1 MGYTLSAQAWDYVK
15 TNHQVLVDLTRTLCG
30 ICAPSNHE
38 EKRAAFCKDWFLSL
52 GAKDVYIDEA
62 QNVIWP
68 LNCEGSDNITVFMA
82 HIDTV
87 FPDTEP
93 MPIREEDGK
102 LFCPGVG
109 DDTVNVAMLMLCA
122 KYVFEKKLL
131 PAQGML
137 FVLNSGEEGL
147 GNLKGCRALM
157 KAYEGRVKEVYSF
170 DGGYDMACN
179 AAVGS
184 VRYRVEVKTEG
195 GHSYADFGNRN
206 AIFYLS
212 ALIQTLYNAPVPR
225 TGARTSFNVGKISG
239 GTSVNTIAQQ
249 AEMIFEYRSDLRE
262 NMEAMQ
268 HMFDAAVEATRRMVL
283 EVNVEILGLRPC
295 MGDVDPFRQK
305 QLENKLTALLLQYC
319 DRTPQ
324 FAPSSTDCNIPFSMG
339 IPAICFGGYLGH
351 GAHTREEYIELE
363 SLRKG
368 FPLLLACVLSCI

>member
-1 MGYTLSAQAWDYVK
+1 MGYVLSAEAWDYVK
-15 TNHQVLVDLTRTLCG
+15 ANHHELINLTRALCG

-38 EKRAAFCKDWFLSL
+38 EKRAAFCKDWFIKL
-52 GAKDVYIDEA
+52 GVKDVYIDEA
-62 QNVIWP
+62 LNVIWP
-68 LNCEGSDNITVFMA
+68 LNCEGSENITVFMA
-82 HIDTV
+82 HIDAV

-93 MPIREEDGK
+93 MPMREEDGK

-122 KYVFEKKLL
+122 KYVFETKLM
-131 PAQGML
+131 PTQGIL
-137 FVLNSGEEGL
+137 FVMNSGEEGL

-170 DGGYDMACN
+170 DGGFSMACN

-195 GHSYADFGNRN
+195 GHSYANFGNCN

-212 ALIQTLYNAPVPR
+212 SLIQTLYNAPVPR

-249 AEMIFEYRSDLRE
+249 AEMLFEYRSDVRE
-262 NMEAMQ
+262 NLESMQ
-268 HMFDAAVEATRRMVL
+268 RIFDAAIEATRSMVS
-283 EVNVEILGLRPC
+283 EVNVEVLGLRPC
-295 MGDVDPFRQK
+295 MGDVDPDRQK
-305 QLENKLTALLLQYC
+305 QLEDKLTELLAEYC
-319 DRTPQ
+319 GTTPQ
-324 FAPSSTDCNIPFSMG
+324 FMPSSTDCNIPFSMG

-363 SLRKG
+363 SLKKG
-368 FPLLLACVLSCI
+368 FPMLLACVLSSI